1 MSGHSKWATIKH
13 KKAAADSKRG
23 KIFTKI
29 IKEITIAA
37 RLGGSDPDTNPRL
50 RMAVQNAK
58 SANMPAD
65 NIKRAVM
72 KGTGELPG
80 QIIEEVVYEGYGPGG
95 VALYIEVMTDNKN
108 RTVAEIRHIL
118 GKHNGNLGASNSVA
132 WKFDRKGLITLKST
146 DLNEEQL
153 LELALEAGAE
163 DLKNDDDICEIYT
176 DAADLETV
184 KDVLVD
190 KGLGIDSAAITMVP
204 NASVPVDEKHA
215 EQILKLMDKLEDHDD
230 IQNVYSDFDIPD
242 EILDKLTG
250 E

>member
-23 KIFTKI
+23 RIFTKI

-37 RLGGSDPDTNPRL
+37 RLGGGDTDTNPRL

-58 SANMPAD
+58 TANMPSD
-65 NIKRAVM
+65 NIKRAIM

-80 QIIEEVVYEGYGPGG
+80 QIIDEVVYEGYGPGG
-95 VALYIEVMTDNKN
+95 VALYIEAMTDNKN

-118 GKHNGNLGASNSVA
+118 GKHNGNLGATNSVA
-132 WKFDRKGLITLKST
+132 WKFDRKGLIILKRT
-146 DLNEEQL
+146 DLDEEKL
-153 LELALEAGAE
+153 IEFALEAGAE
-163 DLKNDDDICEIYT
+163 DLKIEDDTCEIYT
-176 DAADLETV
+176 DVADLESV
-184 KDVLVD
+184 KDALD
-190 KGLGIDSAAITMVP
+190 ARELDIESAEITMVP
-204 NASVPVDEKHA
+204 NSTVTVDEKHA

-230 IQNVYSDFDIPD
+230 VQNVYSDFDIPD
-242 EILDKLTG
+242 EILEKLAA

>member
-37 RLGGSDPDTNPRL
+37 RLGGGDADVNPRL
-50 RMAVQNAK
+50 RMAIQNAK
-58 SANMPAD
+58 GANMPGD
-65 NIKRAVM
+65 NIKRAIQ

-80 QIIEEVVYEGYGPGG
+80 QMIEEIVYEGYGPGG

-108 RTVAEIRHIL
+108 RTVSEIRHIL

-132 WKFDRKGLITLKST
+132 WKFEKKGLIVINKEQIDEEKLLEYVLDAGAQDLKTEGETYEIYT
-146 DLNEEQL
+146 DLNEFEYVKESLQNK
-153 LELALEAGAE
+153 
-163 DLKNDDDICEIYT
+163 DLTIESS
-176 DAADLETV
+176 EV
-184 KDVLVD
+184 
-190 KGLGIDSAAITMVP
+190 TMVP
-204 NASVPVDEKHA
+204 NTTVPVDLKHA
-215 EQILKLMDKLEDHDD
+215 EQLLKLMDKLEEHDD
-230 IQNVYSDFDIPD
+230 VQNVYSDFDIPD
-242 EILDKLTG
+242 DVMEKLST